1 MSFIGCTEEN
11 IAVDE
16 TMIGSLLSKWFIHVL
31 AIYHN
36 NIYMKM
42 SSATIAPLLTYI
54 FNCSVK
60 QQIFPKAFK
69 LAKITPIY
77 KKGEKSNKKQV

>member
-1 MSFIGCTEEN
+1 
-11 IAVDE
+11 
-16 TMIGSLLSKWFIHVL
+16 
-31 AIYHN
+31 
-36 NIYMKM
+36 MKM

-60 QQIFPKAFK
+60 QQIFPKDFK
-69 LAKITPIY
+69 LAKVTPIY